1 MNDNKDIINYDGH
14 IDRNVVD
21 NILHELKTK
30 LKILDIEVLTRK
42 RIYSASVE
50 CLDNIYK
57 HSEIKSNQDITHVNY
72 LPHFSVKKA
81 DDSYRIKASNI
92 VLNDEIKE
100 LKGRLEKLNQLEQ
113 AGINELYKDTI
124 MKSAGLSDKGG
135 AGLGLIVIAKTT
147 KRQLFYNFEPV
158 NNKFSY
164 FTLKVNILEYNN

>member
-1 MNDNKDIINYDGH
+1 MEYKKDIINYEGH

-30 LKILDIEVLTRK
+30 LKILDIEVLSRK

-57 HSEIKSNQDITHVNY
+57 HSEIKTNQDNANEQY
-72 LPHFSVKKA
+72 LPHFSVRKT
-81 DDSYRIKASNI
+81 DDYYSIRASNV
-92 VLNDEIKE
+92 VLNHDVKG
-100 LKGRLEKLNQLEQ
+100 LKSRLEKLNQLEP
-113 AGINELYKDTI
+113 AGVNSLYKDTI

-147 KRQLFYNFEPV
+147 KKQLFYDFEPI
-158 NNKFSY
+158 NNKYSY
-164 FTLKVNILEYNN
+164 FTLKVNIF

>member
-1 MNDNKDIINYDGH
+1 MDYNRDIIYYDGH

-57 HSEIKSNQDITHVNY
+57 HSEHRNNQEKYQEKH
-72 LPHFSVKKA
+72 LPHFSVRRT
-81 DDSYRIKASNI
+81 DDSYAIKASN
-92 VLNDEIKE
+92 VVSNHEIKD
-100 LKGRLEKLNQLEQ
+100 LKARLEKLNELEP
-113 AGINELYKDTI
+113 AGVNTLYKDTI

-147 KRQLFYNFEPV
+147 KRQLFYNFEPL
-158 NNKFSY
+158 NNKYSY
-164 FTLKVNILEYNN
+164 FTLKVNIL

>member
-1 MNDNKDIINYDGH
+1 MEYNEDIINYEGH
-14 IDRNVVD
+14 IDRVVVD

-57 HSEIKSNQDITHVNY
+57 HSEIKSNQDKTYEKY
-72 LPHFSVKKA
+72 LPHFSVKKTDNA
-81 DDSYRIKASNI
+81 YLIEASN
-92 VLNDEIKE
+92 VLLNDEVKD
-100 LKGRLEKLNQLEQ
+100 LKSRLKKLNELEQ
-113 AGINELYKDTI
+113 DGINSLYKDTI

-147 KRQLFYNFEPV
+147 KKHLFYDFEPI

-164 FTLKVNILEYNN
+164 FTLKVNILENNN

>member
-1 MNDNKDIINYDGH
+1 MEVTKDIINYDGH

-21 NILHELKTK
+21 DILHELKTK

-57 HSEIKSNQDITHVNY
+57 HSEVKTIQDNSHEKF
-72 LPHFSVKKA
+72 LPHFSVKQTE
-81 DDSYRIKASNI
+81 DSYSIKASNI
-92 VLNDEIKE
+92 VLNSEVKE
-100 LKGRLEKLNQLEQ
+100 LKGKLEKLNELEP
-113 AGINELYKDTI
+113 AGVNSLYKETI

-147 KRQLFYNFEPV
+147 KRQLFYDFEHI
-158 NNKFSY
+158 NNKYSY
-164 FTLKVNILEYNN
+164 FTLMVNIL